1 MQGILLV
8 SHIFKGSILDQNYVG
23 VELQFSTVSE
33 RFSIDIETRSY
44 GTSKVNVVV
53 RVRYQKGR
61 FKRIEDETNAKIAD
75 LVKPLLEARTYESVE
90 QVAVN
95 VADYFNE

>member
-1 MQGILLV
+1 MQGVLLV
-8 SHIFKGSILDQNYVG
+8 NHIFKGSILDENYIG

-44 GTSKVNVVV
+44 GTSKINVTV

-61 FKRIEDETNAKIAD
+61 FKCIEDETNAKVVE

-95 VADYFNE
+95 VAEYFNE